1 MERAGSDLTAFGE
14 TVVFLDYFKDLPD
27 PRQAGKVIYP
37 LPEVLLLCLLA
48 VLAGAETF
56 VDIARFGEKKIAL
69 LRRFRPFCHGTPA
82 HDHLGDILSV
92 LDAEQF
98 QRCFVDWVAALTGAP
113 KEVIAIDGKTLR
125 RSGGKKGAQAA
136 VHMVSAFAAHQRLVL
151 GQVKVADK
159 SNEIVAIPKL
169 LDLLAIEGAIVTIDA
184 IGCQRDIAEKILTMK
199 ADYVLAL
206 KGSRQLQGRQGHPAA
221 DRRRRSRPHRDQDHH
236 RDPRRRLAPAAPPMA
251 GAAGRR
257 HGREHARDRQQ
268 DRTRDPLLHHL
279 ARLARRPT
287 RPRHPQPLG
296 DRRVQGRARCHVG
309 ESPTGAKRTQAPKQG
324 RRCGAKARRRSP
336 PTTYSKGVCAKHQV
350 ATCSERRRSLV
361 TWFNR
366 WPRRSITREGSK
378 GRRKE
383 SEAAVLT
390 GGVSAAT

>member
-14 TVVFLDYFKDLPD
+14 TVVFLDYFNDLPD

-206 KGSRQLQGRQGHPAA
+206 KGNQGTLREDVELFAAEQKAVSFKDAKVTRQQTVDGDHGRIETRTTTAIHDVGWLQQRHQWPGLQGVVMVESTREIANRIERETRFYITSLAWLA
-221 DRRRRSRPHRDQDHH
+221 DQLGPVIRSHWAIENSLHWVMDMVFRDDECRVRTDQ
-236 RDPRRRLAPAAPPMA
+236 APANFTTLKHMAHNLIRKAPGKDSLRLKRKTA
-251 GAAGRR
+251 GWDDDFL
-257 HGREHARDRQQ
+257 ES
-268 DRTRDPLLHHL
+268 LLT
-279 ARLARRPT
+279 A
-287 RPRHPQPLG
+287 
-296 DRRVQGRARCHVG
+296 
-309 ESPTGAKRTQAPKQG
+309 
-324 RRCGAKARRRSP
+324 
-336 PTTYSKGVCAKHQV
+336 
-350 ATCSERRRSLV
+350 
-361 TWFNR
+361 
-366 WPRRSITREGSK
+366 
-378 GRRKE
+378 
-383 SEAAVLT
+383 
-390 GGVSAAT
+390 